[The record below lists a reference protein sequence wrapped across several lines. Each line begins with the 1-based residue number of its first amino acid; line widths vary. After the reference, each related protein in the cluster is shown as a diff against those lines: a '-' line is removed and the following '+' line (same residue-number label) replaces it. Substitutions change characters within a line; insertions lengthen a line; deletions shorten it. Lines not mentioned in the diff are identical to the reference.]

1 MPFSIISVHPE
12 SFGKGGKL
20 VGREDEEPSLSWI
33 GIKGYRYRRTRYEK
47 GEIIFELEP
56 ERASGSAAGA
66 EADASW
72 FSVAGCAHGGHRAEA
87 CGVEGEG
94 AAMVEHDDGRGIRAI
109 PPFVEAYTK
118 ITRKLG
124 CLIVD
129 LARFMTLSDI
139 AGWLRLSWDTV
150 KAVVKG
156 RLEKDY
162 RRIGYRRVRQIAI
175 DELYLGRTRKYITL
189 VMDMESAR
197 IIWVGEG
204 RGGEALREFWRR
216 FKLSGAR
223 LKAVAMDMSGAYA
236 CSVRAHAPHA
246 ILTFDRFHVM
256 KLMNE
261 RLDDLRRVLARET
274 QDRTAKEAIK
284 GLRWLLL
291 HRRDNLEKDAAR
303 RLERSLK
310 INQPLQCA
318 YLLKEE
324 LGELWQQDDGR
335 RAWAFLREWAAKAT
349 ASGIRQLQAMAKT
362 LLRQARGILYHT
374 GLTSGK
380 MEGINRKIRGLLA
393 SAFGFRDDD
402 FLKLRLYAL
411 HEAKFTFVG

>member
-1 MPFSIISVHPE
+1 MDLE
-12 SFGKGGKL
+12 SRVTGFC
-20 VGREDEEPSLSWI
+20 
-33 GIKGYRYRRTRYEK
+33 RTRYEK

-56 ERASGSAAGA
+56 EERPEVPQGQKPMRRGFRWR
-66 EADASW
+66 DVRT
-72 FSVAGCAHGGHRAEA
+72 VAIGLKPVVLR
-87 CGVEGEG
+87 VKVPRWLNTMTGE
-94 AAMVEHDDGRGIRAI
+94 EFEQS
-109 PPFVEAYTK
+109 PPLVEAYTK

-204 RGGEALREFWRR
+204 RGAEALREFWRR

-256 KLMNE
+256 KLMNK
-261 RLDDLRRVLARET
+261 RLDDLRRELARET

-291 HRRDNLEKDAAR
+291 HRRDNLEKDAAK
-303 RLERSLK
+303 RLERSLE

-335 RAWAFLREWAAKAT
+335 KAWAFLREWAAKAT
-349 ASGIRQLQAMAKT
+349 VSGIRQLQAMAKT
-362 LLRQARGILYHT
+362 LLRHAKGILSFYHT

>member
-1 MPFSIISVHPE
+1 
-12 SFGKGGKL
+12 
-20 VGREDEEPSLSWI
+20 
-33 GIKGYRYRRTRYEK
+33 
-47 GEIIFELEP
+47 
-56 ERASGSAAGA
+56 
-66 EADASW
+66 
-72 FSVAGCAHGGHRAEA
+72 
-87 CGVEGEG
+87 
-94 AAMVEHDDGRGIRAI
+94 MVEHDDGRGIRAV

-204 RGGEALREFWRR
+204 RGAEALREFWRR

-236 CSVRAHAPHA
+236 ASVRAHAPHA

-261 RLDDLRRVLARET
+261 RLDDLRRELARET
-274 QDRTAKEAIK
+274 QNPTAKEAIK

-291 HRRDNLEKDAAR
+291 HRRDNLEKDAAS
-303 RLERSLK
+303 RLERSLE

-362 LLRQARGILYHT
+362 LLRQAKGILSFYHT

-411 HEAKFTFVG
+411 HQAKFTFVA

>member
-1 MPFSIISVHPE
+1 M
-12 SFGKGGKL
+12 K
-20 VGREDEEPSLSWI
+20 SLLYHGF
-33 GIKGYRYRRTRYEK
+33 GIKGYRYRRSGMRRGRYLRV
-47 GEIIFELEP
+47 GA
-56 ERASGSAAGA
+56 RRTSGSAAGA
-66 EADASW
+66 ETDASW

-94 AAMVEHDDGRGIRAI
+94 AAMVEHDDGRGIRAV
-109 PPFVEAYTK
+109 PPFVEAHTK

-139 AGWLRLSWDTV
+139 AGWLRLSWDMV

-204 RGGEALREFWRR
+204 RGAEALREFWRR

-261 RLDDLRRVLARET
+261 RLDDLRRELARET

-303 RLERSLK
+303 RLERRLK

-362 LLRQARGILYHT
+362 LLRQAKGILSFYHT